1 MVMYVN
7 IFVNF
12 FVFFVVILFFIMYVW
27 YFFLGRLIEFSFC
40 VIVLVEKWCIKKMNY
55 FVLNKMME
63 IN

>member
-40 VIVLVEKWCIKKMNY
+40 VIVLVEKWCIKKLNY